1 MISLFNYICF
11 SNGPFFFS
19 LYSFSTNSYC
29 FQYSSLFLYTL
40 STLKIYNYTYG
51 FCSKIE
57 FANFESNS
65 EKHLENKLKI
75 KRKSMWKPRTWL
87 TKFGLVKTLV
97 GFATLKGMIKI
108 INLFLFFP
116 QIEPNYILSCGD
128 QCPIWE
134 PCWIIRSFFLYITG

>member
-11 SNGPFFFS
+11 SNCPFFFS

-57 FANFESNS
+57 FTNFESNS